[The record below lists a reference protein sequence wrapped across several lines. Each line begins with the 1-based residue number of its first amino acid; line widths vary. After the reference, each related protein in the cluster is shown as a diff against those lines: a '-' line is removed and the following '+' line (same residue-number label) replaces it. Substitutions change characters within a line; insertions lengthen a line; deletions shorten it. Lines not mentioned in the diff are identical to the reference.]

1 MMTTKVGK
9 TIYRPEFHVD
19 FIFCIAN
26 GLTNTREAVFAS
38 QYASYYFTRCDSA
51 KQKLQYDENKGGE
64 DPIYISEFHV
74 DFIFCIF
81 GVCRA
86 TGEAVFAFHYVSCD
100 FPR

>member
-64 DPIYISEFHV
+64 DPI
-74 DFIFCIF
+74 
-81 GVCRA
+81 
-86 TGEAVFAFHYVSCD
+86 
-100 FPR
+100 